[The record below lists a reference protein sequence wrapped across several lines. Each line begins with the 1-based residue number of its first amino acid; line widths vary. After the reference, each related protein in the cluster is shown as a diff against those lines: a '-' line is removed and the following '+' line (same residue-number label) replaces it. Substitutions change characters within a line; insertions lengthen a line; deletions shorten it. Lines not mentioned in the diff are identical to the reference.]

1 MTEPVTLGAPFD
13 RAFAL
18 ASKLHRDHKR
28 KGSEV
33 PYISHLMGVAAL
45 VLEDGG
51 DEEEAIAGLLHDA
64 LEDCA
69 EQISGE
75 DLEEQFGPRVRELVE
90 ACTDTPLD
98 FEGGQKARLESS
110 EGRIHRAHRE
120 RRIATPRIA
129 RG

>member
-1 MTEPVTLGAPFD
+1 MTEPVTLGNPFY

-18 ASKLHRDHKR
+18 ASKLHRDQKR

-69 EQISGE
+69 EFISGE
-75 DLEEQFGPRVRELVE
+75 ELE
-90 ACTDTPLD
+90 
-98 FEGGQKARLESS
+98 
-110 EGRIHRAHRE
+110 
-120 RRIATPRIA
+120 
-129 RG
+129 